1 MKNQHYQH
9 SSAQEWSTLVTS
21 QILEYLQQ
29 NIEERKFIADCI
41 IIQKGIEG
49 INSDTSCLWDESN
62 DGLKNSTK
70 KKKMLIKNLIYLFF
84 YFNEQRYFITD
95 GRMEQ

>member
-70 KKKMLIKNLIYLFF
+70 KKKNADKKSNLSFFLF
-84 YFNEQRYFITD
+84 Q
-95 GRMEQ
+95 